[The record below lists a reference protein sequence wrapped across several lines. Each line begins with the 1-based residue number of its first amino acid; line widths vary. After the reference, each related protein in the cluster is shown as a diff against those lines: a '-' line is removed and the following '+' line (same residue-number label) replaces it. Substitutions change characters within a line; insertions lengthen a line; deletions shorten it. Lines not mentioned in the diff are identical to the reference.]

1 MATGNFKASLSR
13 VLVSEGGFVDHP
25 KDPGGATFQGVTQ
38 RTYDAYRRGKGLKLR
53 SVRSMTEGERDEIYR
68 RQYWDAVQGDNLPAG
83 VDYVMFDGCTNSG
96 PKQSIKWLQRAL
108 GSAYTGAIDGVIG
121 LATLAALNAVDDVAA
136 LIGRICDRRLA
147 FLRALDTWPTFGKGW
162 QGRVQNVR
170 RTGTAMAAGHAG
182 EAAYFAAGANVKASI
197 ENARKAPSM
206 AAGDAATGGGAG
218 GLTMAGTLQTLQEQ
232 LTPFSA
238 AGGWITNL
246 VVALAVGGTLLAVGG
261 IAWRYYAKR
270 KTAQL
275 ADALDAVPA

>member
-1 MATGNFKASLSR
+1 MASGNFKASLSR

-25 KDPGGATFQGVTQ
+25 KDPGGATNQGVTQ
-38 RTYDAYRRGKGLKLR
+38 RTYDAYRRGKGLRLR
-53 SVRSMTEGERDEIYR
+53 TVRSMTEGERDEIYR

-83 VDYVMFDGCTNSG
+83 LDYVMFDGCANSG

-108 GSAYTGAIDGVIG
+108 GAAYTGTIDGVIG
-121 LATLAALNAVDDVAA
+121 LGTLAALNEVDDVAA

-147 FLRALDTWPTFGKGW
+147 FLRALDGWRYFGNGW
-162 QGRVQNVR
+162 KARVMNVR
-170 RTGTAMAAGHAG
+170 SAGTAMAAGNNS
-182 EAAYFAAGANVKASI
+182 ERTYFAPGVNIKANI
-197 ENARKAPSM
+197 EDARKAPSI
-206 AAGDAATGGGAG
+206 ATADAATGGGAG
-218 GLTMAGTLQTLQEQ
+218 GITIAGTLQTLQEQ

-261 IAWRYYAKR
+261 IAYRFYAKR